1 MSFRQKIT
9 LGSLALLGLAVA
21 AAMGVL
27 ANAIAGDSIGL
38 SAKPL
43 RAGDQLAPP
52 AAVRS
57 SSPRQAGS
65 GSDRT
70 QAAGSKPDR
79 TQANGTGDATTAPTA
94 TTPPATAAEPGDDH
108 GGVEPGDDH
117 GGAVDNSGP
126 GSVNSGSGSGSGSSG
141 SGSSGDD

>member
-1 MSFRQKIT
+1 MSFRQRIT

-43 RAGDQLAPP
+43 RAGDQLAPATAGRP
-52 AAVRS
+52 S
-57 SSPRQAGS
+57 SADEKAGS

-70 QAAGSKPDR
+70 QAEGSKPDR
-79 TQANGTGDATTAPTA
+79 TQSDDTGGATTA
-94 TTPPATAAEPGDDH
+94 TTPPATTAEPGDDH
-108 GGVEPGDDH
+108 GGVEPGDGH

-126 GSVNSGSGSGSGSSG
+126 GSVNSGSGSSG

>member
-9 LGSLALLGLAVA
+9 LGSLALLGLGVA

-79 TQANGTGDATTAPTA
+79 TQANGTGGATAPTA
-94 TTPPATAAEPGDDH
+94 TTPPATTAEPGDDH

-126 GSVNSGSGSGSGSSG
+126 GSVNSGSGSSG

>member
-1 MSFRQKIT
+1 MSPRQRIT

-52 AAVRS
+52 AAGRS
-57 SSPRQAGS
+57 SSASQTADS

-70 QAAGSKPDR
+70 QAEGSKPNR
-79 TQANGTGDATTAPTA
+79 TQADDTGGATTTPTAPTA
-94 TTPPATAAEPGDDH
+94 PATT
-108 GGVEPGDDH
+108 VEPGDDH
-117 GGAVDNSGP
+117 GG
-126 GSVNSGSGSGSGSSG
+126 
-141 SGSSGDD
+141 